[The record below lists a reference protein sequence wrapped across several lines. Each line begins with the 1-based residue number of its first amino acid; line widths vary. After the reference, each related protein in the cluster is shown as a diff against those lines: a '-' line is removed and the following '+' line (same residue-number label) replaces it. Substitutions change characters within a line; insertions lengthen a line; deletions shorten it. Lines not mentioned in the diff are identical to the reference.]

1 MIQTEALITG
11 VLFFVILSSVMAIA
25 LYRKLTSQG
34 DTAMAKMKLHSE
46 ATINDF
52 KALMYLHFFEAIVL
66 FIFAIGG
73 FTQNQMLLDS
83 GRALTIVYGIGLTAI
98 FYRWLRRF

>member
-1 MIQTEALITG
+1 MIRTELLIIVVT
-11 VLFFVILSSVMAIA
+11 FFVVLSSIMSMAI
-25 LYRKLTSQG
+25 YRKLTAQG
-34 DTAMAKMKLHSE
+34 DTAMAQMKLHSE
-46 ATINDF
+46 ATIADF

-73 FTQNQMLLDS
+73 FTENQMLLDS
-83 GRALTIVYGIGLTAI
+83 GRALTIIYGIGLNAI